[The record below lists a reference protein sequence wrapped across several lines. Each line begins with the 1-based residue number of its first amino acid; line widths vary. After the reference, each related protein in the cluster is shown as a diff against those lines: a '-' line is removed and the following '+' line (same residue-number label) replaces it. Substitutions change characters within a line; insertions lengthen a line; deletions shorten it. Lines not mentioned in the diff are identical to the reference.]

1 MKLKLAILIV
11 GNLLFVLSTSFAAAP
26 TIDVPYGTSP
36 VFSGSFDTTQW
47 KDAYMDTFMLE
58 TKTKYSAI
66 DTFFVKYNSDTLYLI
81 WVTPDYEPQEI
92 ARHSL
97 LFDTSFDGGAV
108 LWGDDR
114 RLMADTVVEFKEFS
128 GNTSLWEEEKVDG
141 WDCQYSKNVCF
152 VTQFAVPF
160 SKIGI
165 VPGAND
171 TIGFALL
178 ADSDTR
184 MGRWPDGSDSIQP
197 ATWGIL
203 TSSGNWVTPA
213 IPVIDVPYGTVPAFT
228 GTFDTTQWA
237 DAYMDTFRLE
247 TKTKYSAIDT
257 FFVKYNND
265 SLYFIWVT
273 PDYEPQEIARHSLIF
288 DTKLDRSSGL
298 LGDDYRLM
306 ADTTVEFTEYNGGS
320 GFWEKDKVAEWDC
333 QYSKNVCFVTQ
344 FSVSLNKLGITK
356 GENDSIGFAL
366 LADSDTRM
374 GRWPTLMDSVRPVTW
389 GVLTSSNKW
398 ETPMTIIDVPCGTAP
413 VFDGSLDSTQWMD
426 AYQAAFNFP
435 GKSAKAPA
443 ADSFWVKYNGDTLYV
458 MVITPDFETIGIKD
472 HSLLLDLKYNKDAV
486 LMDYDFR
493 LMGDFLTASPY
504 EFYGNTT
511 VWEPAALS
519 SWVLGLSDKTDLI
532 TQFAVP
538 IANLNINIGQQ
549 DTIGFAVMAAG
560 DVYGA
565 WPYGCDSISPVTWGA
580 LTSSAGWTGVM
591 GKPDDQSKAK
601 PFSLSNVY
609 PNPVKN
615 RAEFRYQL
623 SQPLPAKLSVYNIAG
638 QLVKSFGQ
646 GVQIPGTHTINW
658 NVQSLPSGVYLY
670 RLEAGS
676 YKATKRMLVI
686 K

>member
-1 MKLKLAILIV
+1 MKLKSAIMAL
-11 GNLLFVLSTSFAAAP
+11 GSLLFILSTSFAVVP
-26 TIDVPYGTSP
+26 TIDVPCGTSP
-36 VFSGSFDTTQW
+36 VFSGTFDTTQW
-47 KDAYMDTFMLE
+47 NDAYMDTFMLE
-58 TKTKYSAI
+58 NKTKYSAI

-92 ARHSL
+92 ARHSV
-97 LFDTSFDGGAV
+97 LFDTSFDRDGV

-114 RLMADTVVEFKEFS
+114 RLMVDTVVEFKEFS

-141 WDCQYSKNVCF
+141 WDCQYSKNICF

-184 MGRWPDGSDSIQP
+184 MGRWPEGSDSIRP

-203 TSSGNWVTPA
+203 TSSNNWVTPTT
-213 IPVIDVPYGTVPAFT
+213 PVIDVPYGTVPAFT
-228 GTFDTTQWA
+228 GTFDTTQWK
-237 DAYMDTFRLE
+237 DAYMDTFMLE
-247 TKTKYSAIDT
+247 TKSKYSATDT

-288 DTKLDRSSGL
+288 DTKLDRSVGL
-298 LGDDYRLM
+298 LGDDHRLM
-306 ADTTVEFTEYNGGS
+306 ADTTVELTEYNGAN
-320 GFWEKDKVAEWDC
+320 GFWENYKVADWDC
-333 QYSKNVCFVTQ
+333 QYSKNICFVTQ
-344 FSVSLNKLGITK
+344 FSVSLSKLGITP
-356 GENDSIGFAL
+356 GGNDSIGFAL

-374 GRWPTLMDSVRPVTW
+374 GRWPALMDSVSPVTW
-389 GVLTSSNKW
+389 GILKSSNKW
-398 ETPMTIIDVPCGTAP
+398 ETPATIIDVPCGTAP

-426 AYQAAFNFP
+426 AYQATFNFP
-435 GKSAKAPA
+435 GKSAKASA

-472 HSLLLDLKYNKDAV
+472 HSLLLDLKYDRDTI
-486 LMDYDFR
+486 LMNYDFR

-504 EFYGNTT
+504 EFYGDTT
-511 VWEPAALS
+511 WKSTTLS
-519 SWVLGLSDKTDLI
+519 SWVLGLSDKADLI

-538 IANLNINIGQQ
+538 LANLNINIGQQ

-565 WPYGCDSISPVTWGA
+565 WPYSCDSISPVTWGA
-580 LTSSAGWTGVM
+580 LTSSTGWTGVA
-591 GKPDDQSKAK
+591 GKPDDQLKIRS
-601 PFSLSNVY
+601 FSLANAY
-609 PNPVKN
+609 PNPAN
-615 RAEFRYQL
+615 RQVNLSYQL
-623 SQPLPAKLSVYNIAG
+623 PVSAKVKLSIYNITG
-638 QLVKSFGQ
+638 QLVKCFDQ
-646 GVQIPGTHTINW
+646 GLKPAGSYSVRCNTS
-658 NVQSLPSGVYLY
+658 VLPNGIYFY
-670 RLEAGS
+670 QLEAGPF
-676 YKATKRMLVI
+676 KATKRLLIV